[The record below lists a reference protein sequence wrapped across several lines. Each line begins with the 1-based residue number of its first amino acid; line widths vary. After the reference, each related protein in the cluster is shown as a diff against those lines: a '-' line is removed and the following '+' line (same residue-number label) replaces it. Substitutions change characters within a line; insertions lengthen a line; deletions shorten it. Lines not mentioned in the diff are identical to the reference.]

1 MVLPATFK
9 YKTTTLQ
16 GTTET
21 IDLFCAHTV
30 PYLQF

>member
-1 MVLPATFK
+1 MVLPATFQ

-16 GTTET
+16 GTIKT
-21 IDLFCAHTV
+21 IYLFCAHTV